1 MKAGL
6 RTRQA
11 LWLVLVAVAAV
22 ASGIAAQHYWP
33 QAQAALAVHGV
44 ALARPWALGLAGLG
58 WLIVAQLP
66 WRLTDLPRWQV
77 ALQAL
82 LRALLLAVLAV
93 ALAGPESE
101 RLRPR
106 RPQVVHLVDRSAS
119 VPDALLRAAEQ
130 GVLDSARALA
140 TWDKT
145 HPREGDTAAPPLAVV
160 AFDGTAVRLPI
171 EPTLAALPS
180 FVRAPETATATDLQA
195 ALALGLGLLDGH
207 TVAHFVLWSD
217 GLQTQGEA
225 LHSLGPLQAAG
236 VQLHLPLLPPLP
248 IQPEVLVEKLEL
260 PAKVRTGVRFA
271 LAATLQTNA
280 AMLVRCAVT
289 GPPDPPAPVVQQ
301 LQTGTQRVDLG
312 QLRLTKPGFVDLAV
326 ECTSV
331 TGQDRFAS
339 NNQLRAR
346 VAVEQRPRLLYVE
359 GGGERQAVALT
370 SALQDDFEV
379 DTRPADGLPR
389 SLGGLLPYQAV
400 ILSDVPRVDQLGV
413 PLLTDG
419 DMRNLESY
427 VRQGG
432 GLLVIGGENSLGSGG
447 YQDTYL
453 DKHVLPVHMD
463 VESKVE
469 LPSIA
474 LMLAVDRSGSM
485 AGPKIELAKAA
496 ALATAKALAPDD
508 LIGVVAFDSESRLAV
523 RLQRAGN
530 SYRIESDIGKLTA
543 SGGTHIYPALD
554 MAYQQLSS
562 AQAKI
567 KHVLLMTDGQA
578 PRAGIDALVR
588 QMRRGNITVSAVGV
602 GGDVDRNLLE
612 SIADRGGGRA
622 YFTDRPENLPRIF
635 VRETKMLHGESVVEK
650 AVQARVAPGLGRVD
664 LLRGVHISEAPNLLG
679 FLPTRVKSG
688 AEEILRLNNGKPL
701 LVRWRLGQG
710 KVSVWTSDLKNRWA
724 TAWTRWP
731 DHARL
736 CRQIV
741 RDVLQ
746 EELGLD
752 VAVRLLRE
760 RDRLRVVV
768 DAIDDDGTWL
778 QGMVGEA
785 SLRGP
790 DGKVAMLPLSEVA
803 TGRYEAVVPLTSV
816 GAYDAEARLR
826 PPGQQRVLASGRASV
841 VHPYPDEL
849 RISTGEV
856 GVGPELAKATGGKPN
871 SQPADWLDTR
881 GLTHQARTPLWP
893 ELVSLAALLL
903 LLDVLLRRIRLGRAP
918 SVRWHALRRTR
929 L

>member
-1 MKAGL
+1 MSRRAKQLAWVGVTALFAVATLLAGL
-6 RTRQA
+6 RQWPT
-11 LWLVLVAVAAV
+11 WAAN
-22 ASGIAAQHYWP
+22 
-33 QAQAALAVHGV
+33 LAVHGV
-44 ALARPWALGLAGLG
+44 ELARPQALWLAGLG
-58 WLIVAQLP
+58 WLLVVQLP
-66 WRLTDLPRWQV
+66 WRMTDLPRWQV
-77 ALQAL
+77 ALQTL
-82 LRALLLAVLAV
+82 VRALLLAVLAL
-93 ALAGPESE
+93 ALAGPESV
-101 RLRPR
+101 RARPR

-119 VPDALLRAAEQ
+119 VPDGLLRAAEQ
-130 GVLDSARALA
+130 GVLESAKGLTA
-140 TWDKT
+140 WDKS
-145 HPREGDTAAPPLAVV
+145 HPRDSDTAAPPLAVV
-160 AFDGTAVRLPI
+160 VFDGVAQRLPI
-171 EPTLAALPS
+171 DATLLTLPS
-180 FVRAPETATATDLQA
+180 FVRAPDTPTATDLQA

-207 TVAHFVLWSD
+207 TVPQFVLWSD

-225 LHSLGPLQAAG
+225 LRSVPVLQAAG
-236 VQLHLPLLPPLP
+236 VQLHLPELAPLP
-248 IQPEVLVEKLEL
+248 AQPEVLVEKLEL

-271 LAATLQTNA
+271 LAATVQTNV
-280 AMLVRCAVT
+280 AMAVRCAVK
-289 GPPDPPAPVVQQ
+289 GPPEVPEPVVQQ
-301 LQTGTQRVDLG
+301 LQAGSQRVDLG
-312 QLRLTKPGFVDLAV
+312 QLRLTKPGYVDLAV

-346 VAVEQRPRLLYVE
+346 VAVEQRPRILYVE
-359 GGGERQAVALT
+359 GGGERQAVPLT

-400 ILSDVPRVDQLGV
+400 ILSDVARIDPLGV
-413 PLLTDG
+413 PQLTDG

-432 GLLVIGGENSLGSGG
+432 GLLVVGGENSLGSGG

-463 VESKVE
+463 VESKIE

-485 AGPKIELAKAA
+485 SGPKIELAKAA

-508 LIGVVAFDSESRLAV
+508 LLGVVAFDSEARLAV

-602 GGDVDRNLLE
+602 GSDVDRNLLE
-612 SIADRGGGRA
+612 SIADRGGGRS

-635 VRETKMLHGESVVEK
+635 VRETKLLHGDSVVEK
-650 AVQARVAPGLGRVD
+650 AVQARLAPGLGRVD
-664 LLRGVHISEAPNLLG
+664 LLRGVHIDQAPNLLG
-679 FLPTRVKSG
+679 FLPTRTKSG

-724 TAWTRWP
+724 QAWTRWP

-760 RDRLRVVV
+760 RDRLRVAV

-790 DGKVAMLPLSEVA
+790 DGTVTVLPLSEVA
-803 TGRYEAVVPLTSV
+803 TGRYEALAPLGAV
-816 GAYDAEARLR
+816 GAYDVEARLR
-826 PPGQQRVLASGRASV
+826 PPGSTKVLASGRASV

-849 RISTGEV
+849 RITTDEV
-856 GVGPELAKATGGKPN
+856 SVGPELVRATGGKLGSHPT
-871 SQPADWLDTR
+871 DWLDTR
-881 GLTHQARTPLWP
+881 GLTHQARAPLWP
-893 ELVSLAALLL
+893 ELVTLAALLL
-903 LLDVLLRRIRLGRAP
+903 LIDVLLRRVRLGRAP
-918 SVRWHALRRTR
+918 AVRWHALRRYR
-929 L
+929 P